1 MSASKHYHARLQRVL
16 SHVEEHLGDD
26 LSVEVLSGVAAF
38 SRHHFHRQFT
48 TLFDISVHRYV
59 QLVRLKRASYR
70 LAFRDD
76 ESILEIALDSGF
88 EAPEA
93 FSRAF
98 KQRLGQTPSEF
109 RKQPQWAS
117 WHATYRPISATRKLH
132 MRQSLHIEQVKI
144 VDVTD
149 TRVAVLEHR
158 GDPALVGNSVRRF
171 INWRKQSG
179 LPPKTNTTFNILYD
193 DPDSAQP
200 SDFRLDLCVATDREI
215 SPNEA
220 GVVGKTIPGGRC
232 AMLRHVGS
240 EDSFGEA
247 ASYLYAVW
255 LPQSGEELR
264 DFPLYCQRISFFPDV
279 PEHEATTDIYLPLK

>member
-1 MSASKHYHARLQRVL
+1 VSASKHYHARLQRVL

-240 EDSFGEA
+240 EDSFG
-247 ASYLYAVW
+247 
-255 LPQSGEELR
+255 

-279 PEHEATTDIYLPLK
+279 PEHEATRTSICR

>member
-1 MSASKHYHARLQRVL
+1 VSASKHYHARLQRVL